1 MARRVTVI
9 DREREQGKPLLVLDA
24 GNSLIGDQ
32 DPARKTLGET
42 SVTVM
47 NMMGYDAMG
56 LGPTDLALGLAALRE
71 RMDKAQ
77 FAVLS
82 ANAVESATGELVAE
96 PYLLRQFDNHTI
108 AIVAVS
114 GSSAKGSDTNQES
127 ETPEITV
134 RDPFETARTLVPQ
147 LMPQADV
154 IVLLSTAGQ
163 DIDQQIAEGIP
174 GVDLIIGGDAYR
186 LTTPWRAGETG
197 TLILHA
203 DDAYP
208 GHAGRRVGI
217 AHLAFDKG
225 GQLVADRWQRLN
237 LGPEIATDA
246 DMASWV
252 QEQTMR

>member
-1 MARRVTVI
+1 MI

-24 GNSLIGDQ
+24 GNSLTGDQ

-42 SVTVM
+42 SVNVM
-47 NMMGYDAMG
+47 NMMGYDAVG
-56 LGPTDLALGLAALRE
+56 LGPTDLSLGLAVLRK
-71 RMDKAQ
+71 RMAEAQ

-82 ANAVESATGELVAE
+82 ANAVEATTGELVAE
-96 PYLLRQFDNHTI
+96 PYVLRQFDNHTI

-114 GSSAKGSDTNQES
+114 GSSSESGDANHAS

-147 LMPQADV
+147 LMSQADV

-163 DIDQQIAEGIP
+163 DIDQQIAEVIP
-174 GVDLIIGGDAYR
+174 GVDLIIAGDAYQ
-186 LTTPWRAGETG
+186 LTTPWRDEGTG

-208 GHAGRRVGI
+208 GHAGRRMGV

-225 GQLVADRWQRLN
+225 GQLVAHRWQRLN

-246 DMASWV
+246 EMANWV
-252 QEQTMR
+252 EEQTTR